1 MEGLPPYEQPL
12 FDPPP
17 HGGPIDSGQKPQKPG
32 SNKTLL
38 IVLVV
43 VGLLLLCCG
52 IGGLLAFLAV
62 SNADEVATVQ
72 APAPPPYDAPNAGP
86 EPVSPVDEE
95 ARLAEW
101 AAWEPALGSVL
112 TTAPTERQV
121 SIADQVAAAVLGEAR
136 ITELLVE
143 PGYYDEQDGLHIA
156 DTYYFKATVQSAPL
170 AFYFWATPRQWADMD
185 VSWDESTVESY
196 RTLASLPDGTQYEYE
211 HDSFAPAMGGAP
223 SAIYVDLL
231 QTVAEDWPD
240 AVCVWATFVGDSV
253 EYAAAYVTT
262 WESFMDD
269 APFTG
274 AEVYYVLQDGQW
286 LVDEW
291 DWYAE

>member
-1 MEGLPPYEQPL
+1 LGAAAC
-12 FDPPP
+12 
-17 HGGPIDSGQKPQKPG
+17 DSGEVYLNLG
-32 SNKTLL
+32 TAVTLG
-38 IVLVV
+38 VHSDEYRT
-43 VGLLLLCCG
+43 GL
-52 IGGLLAFLAV
+52 A
-62 SNADEVATVQ
+62 
-72 APAPPPYDAPNAGP
+72 
-86 EPVSPVDEE
+86 
-95 ARLAEW
+95 
-101 AAWEPALGSVL
+101 
-112 TTAPTERQV
+112 
-121 SIADQVAAAVLGEAR
+121 
-136 ITELLVE
+136 
-143 PGYYDEQDGLHIA
+143 
-156 DTYYFKATVQSAPL
+156 
-170 AFYFWATPRQWADMD
+170 
-185 VSWDESTVESY
+185 Y